1 MLKLKKR
8 TLTLQKYGISSKRYK
23 ELCGFCEQYPEWK
36 EELLNLEPSAKS
48 QKIDGMPYSQ
58 TNNTCDETSELA
70 IKRMAISKKIKLVED
85 TAKEASPEMWEY
97 IIKSA
102 CYEQPFWYLRDISRI
117 PMSQASFLD
126 RRRYFF
132 YLLSNKR

>member
-1 MLKLKKR
+1 MKKR
-8 TLTLQKYGISSKRYK
+8 ALTLQKYGISSKRYK

-36 EELLNLEPSAKS
+36 EELLALEPSAKA
-48 QKIDGMPYSQ
+48 QRIDGMPYSQ
-58 TNNTCDETSELA
+58 TNNISDETSDLA
-70 IKRMAISKKIKLVED
+70 IKRMAISKKIQLVEE

-102 CYEQPFWYLRDISRI
+102 CYEQPFWYLRDIARI
-117 PMSQASFLD
+117 PMSQATFSD

-132 YLLSNKR
+132 YLLSKKR

>member
-1 MLKLKKR
+1 MKKR
-8 TLTLQKYGISSKRYK
+8 TLTLQKYGISPKRYK

-36 EELLNLEPSAKS
+36 EELMRLEPSPKS
-48 QKIDGMPYSQ
+48 QKVDGMPYSQ
-58 TNNTCDETSELA
+58 TNSTSDETSELA
-70 IKRMAISKKIKLVED
+70 IKRAAINKKIKLIED
-85 TAKEASPEMWEY
+85 TAIEASPEMWEY

-102 CYEQPFWYLRDISRI
+102 CYEQPFWYLRDISKI

-132 YLLSNKR
+132 YLLSQKR

>member
-1 MLKLKKR
+1 MKKR

-36 EELLNLEPSAKS
+36 EELLALEPSAKA
-48 QKIDGMPYSQ
+48 QRIDGMPYSQ
-58 TNNTCDETSELA
+58 TNNTSDETSDLA
-70 IKRMAISKKIKLVED
+70 IERMAISKKIQLVEE

-102 CYEQPFWYLRDISRI
+102 CYAQPFWYLRDIAKI
-117 PMSQASFLD
+117 PMSQSAFFD
-126 RRRYFF
+126 CRRYFF
-132 YLLSNKR
+132 YLLSRKR

>member
-1 MLKLKKR
+1 MKKR
-8 TLTLQKYGISSKRYK
+8 TLTLQKYGISAKRYK

-36 EELLNLEPSAKS
+36 EELLELEPSAKS

-58 TNNTCDETSELA
+58 TNNISDETSDLA
-70 IKRMAISKKIKLVED
+70 IKRISVIKKIQLIEE
-85 TAKEASPEMWEY
+85 TAKQASPEMWEY

-102 CYEQPFWYLRDISRI
+102 CYEQPFWYLRDIAKI
-117 PMSQASFLD
+117 PISEASFSD

-132 YLLSNKR
+132 YLLSKKR